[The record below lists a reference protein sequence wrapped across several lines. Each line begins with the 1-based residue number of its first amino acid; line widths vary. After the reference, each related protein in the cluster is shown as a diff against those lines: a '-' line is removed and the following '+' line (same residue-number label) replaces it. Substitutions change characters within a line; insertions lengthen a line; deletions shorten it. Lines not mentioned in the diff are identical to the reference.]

1 MAGLGKIEVV
11 AKPLEPE
18 VSKPIDN
25 KSIDLKI
32 RAIDTKDK
40 MPPLKTF
47 GGIRG

>member
-32 RAIDTKDK
+32 RAINTKDK
-40 MPPLKTF
+40 PPLKTF
-47 GGIRG
+47 CGIRG